1 MAKVEFVGFVDDV
14 LRTRDDKA
22 FGLKV
27 TENHSKKDGDNWIT
41 VGRTY
46 RKLKAGYVDGVAVQI
61 DFGAFKRGDRI
72 KVTGVESTVMREY
85 GDKKF
90 YDLVVAAHTVEL
102 MSSAKPA
109 QTSSW
114 DLPYTD
120 DGTAPF

>member
-27 TENHSKKDGDNWIT
+27 TENHSKKEGDNWIT

-46 RKLKAGYVDGVAVQI
+46 RKLKAGYVDGSPVAV

-72 KVTGVESTVMREY
+72 KVTGNESTVVREY

-90 YDLVVAAHTVEL
+90 YDLIVAVQSIEL
-102 MSSAKPA
+102 LSSSKPA
-109 QTSSW
+109 QPSTW
-114 DLPYTD
+114 DLTLNA
-120 DGTAPF
+120 DGTVPF

>member
-1 MAKVEFVGFVDDV
+1 MAKVEFVGFVDEV
-14 LRTRDDKA
+14 IRTKDDKP

-46 RKLKAGYVDGVAVQI
+46 RKLKAGYVDGAAVQI
-61 DFGAFKRGDRI
+61 DFAAFKRGDRI
-72 KVTGVESTVMREY
+72 KVVGVESTVVREY

-109 QTSSW
+109 QPSTW
-114 DLPYTD
+114 DLTLNA
-120 DGTAPF
+120 DGTVPF